1 MRVFIFIKK
10 NIFAIF
16 FSLFAICLV
25 IFSSSNLTATKNG
38 LALWANNVV
47 PSLFPFM
54 VAANLL
60 GATNIVYILSKYL
73 DKFMRPIFNVPGCS
87 AFPFIMGL
95 ISGYPVG
102 AKIVSNLYA
111 SGECT
116 KEEAERMLCFTNNSG
131 PLFILGYCG
140 LSLYGNSHVGALLLF
155 THILSS
161 IIVGIFLGIFSRKKS
176 RKTFGK
182 VLSSG
187 SSENYKSNNKLN
199 LTNISTLNRNSSNV
213 SFSNLGE
220 ILGNSIISS
229 VKTILMIGGF
239 VTLFSV
245 IISILKRTKIITL
258 LSQIISSLIHIKPEI
273 INGLFIGFI
282 EFTNG
287 LSEIS
292 NIHLKSLS
300 TNLTLSAF
308 VLGFGGISVTLQVLS
323 IISKYKLS
331 GRKYLYGKLLHG
343 LVAGIITL
351 VLLKIPL
358 LNLDL

>member
-16 FSLFAICLV
+16 FTVFAICLV
-25 IFSSSNLTATKNG
+25 VFSSSNLTATKNG

-176 RKTFGK
+176 
-182 VLSSG
+182 
-187 SSENYKSNNKLN
+187 ENHKSNNKLN
-199 LTNISTLNRNSSNV
+199 LTNISTLNRNSSNA

-343 LVAGIITL
+343 LVAGIITFL
-351 VLLKIPL
+351 ILKIPL